1 MTMTRGK
8 EDADNGNVGG
18 EVAAEAES
26 MALVE
31 DGVCDAGL
39 QVEEEFANLRALQR

>member
-8 EDADNGNVGG
+8 EDADHGNVGG

-26 MALVE
+26 KTIVE
-31 DGVCDAGL
+31 DGESDAGL
-39 QVEEEFANLRALQR
+39 QVEE